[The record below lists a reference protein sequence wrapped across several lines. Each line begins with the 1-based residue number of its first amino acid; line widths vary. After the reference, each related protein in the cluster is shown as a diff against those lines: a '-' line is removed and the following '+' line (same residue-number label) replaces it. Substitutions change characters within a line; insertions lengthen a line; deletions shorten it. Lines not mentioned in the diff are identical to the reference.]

1 MKEVKKREQ
10 FKKVRILQ
18 CLKSISPLAKVEGA
32 NMHKKITIVLFWGL
46 LSALLFFG
54 GKVSALPPQ
63 VDTFFINANAYFDS
77 VNIIHDSTQIPEIDR
92 IELKTYFLNNGLKNQ
107 KDGKKGAFGCLE
119 AMIDTFPPPLFHRP
133 YPGLPA
139 DVEAYFDSA
148 NFYFD
153 SVNYVHKLSGG
164 LSAETD
170 SYFQQANIY
179 FDSIN
184 FIHQQPWPDET
195 LKVEWKLHYLK
206 HGLKN
211 QKEGIYGAFCDLE
224 AKLDTLL
231 GWPYQGLPPLVE
243 QEFFLANIYFD
254 SVNFIHDF
262 QGMPELEKIE
272 WKLHCLELALKYEKE
287 AKWHMFTEL
296 EIKLDTLLHQPYSGL
311 PEYVDSLFNCANV
324 NFDSVNIIHQTQGD
338 PIMKIEFKIYYL
350 NKGLECQKEA
360 MWNIFDSLEQKIDI
374 YSGRPYQSL
383 PWVIDSFFI
392 SADQWFDSVTMIHL
406 NPRFPPLMNIE
417 WKLYFLKNALK
428 DVKEGKWLAF
438 DELKRKL
445 FIFDKIELE
454 LHYLKKALKYQKEAK
469 WKMFVNLEAKLDT
482 LLQRPYTGLPQ
493 EVEYFFVTAN
503 AYFDSVNAVHLR
515 SNMREVDKIEW
526 KLHYFKYALK
536 YQKDGMWH
544 MFEELE
550 WKLDSLLHQPNTGLP
565 KNIDSLFICANT
577 HFDSV
582 NYYHDLQ
589 GMAELSKI
597 ELKVYHLTKAMQ
609 CEKDAKWLMFQELEK
624 KIEATGIEEIQGDL
638 SKPDKFTLLQNYPNP
653 FNPQTRI
660 EFLLDKPSL
669 VTVYIYNILGKK
681 VKRFL
686 EQKLKAGHYA
696 IDWDGKDEKGNEVS
710 SGIYFY
716 RVQAGSMVQAKKMVL
731 LK

>member
-1 MKEVKKREQ
+1 
-10 FKKVRILQ
+10 
-18 CLKSISPLAKVEGA
+18 
-32 NMHKKITIVLFWGL
+32 MHKTIVILLFWGL

-54 GKVSALPPQ
+54 GEVSALPPQ
-63 VDTFFINANAYFDS
+63 VDVFFQHANAYFDS
-77 VNIIHDSTQIPEIDR
+77 VYVTHLSSKLSEIEK

-153 SVNYVHKLSGG
+153 SVNYVHKLPGG
-164 LSAETD
+164 LSGEVE
-170 SYFQQANIY
+170 SYFESANEN
-179 FDSIN
+179 FDIIN
-184 FIHQQPWPDET
+184 AIHGDPVMPET
-195 LKVEWKLHYLK
+195 TKIEMKLHYLK
-206 HGLKN
+206 LALKN
-211 QKEGIYGAFCDLE
+211 QKHGMILAFGEIE

-262 QGMPELEKIE
+262 QGLPELEKIE
-272 WKLHCLELALKYEKE
+272 WKLHYLELALKYEKE

-482 LLQRPYTGLPQ
+482 LLQRPYAGLPQ

-526 KLHYFKYALK
+526 KLHWFEYALK
-536 YQKDGMWH
+536 YQKDGMKR
-544 MFEELE
+544 MFEALE
-550 WKLDSLLHQPNTGLP
+550 GKLDTLLNRPYSGLP
-565 KNIDSLFICANT
+565 PQVENYFACVNT
-577 HFDSV
+577 YFDSV
-582 NYYHDLQ
+582 NYYHGLQ
-589 GMAELSKI
+589 GMPELSKI
-597 ELKVYHLTKAMQ
+597 EFKLYHLTKAMQ

-624 KIEATGIEEIQGDL
+624 KIEATGVEEIQGDATL
-638 SKPDKFTLLQNYPNP
+638 PDKFTLLQNYPNP

-660 EFLLDKPSL
+660 EFVLDKPSW
-669 VTVYIYNILGKK
+669 VTVDIYNILGKK
-681 VKRFL
+681 AKRVL
-686 EQKLKAGHYA
+686 EQKLKPGHYA

>member
-1 MKEVKKREQ
+1 
-10 FKKVRILQ
+10 
-18 CLKSISPLAKVEGA
+18 VEGA
-32 NMHKKITIVLFWGL
+32 NMRKKITIVIFWGF

-54 GKVSALPPQ
+54 GEVSALPLP
-63 VDTFFINANAYFDS
+63 VDSFFQRANVYFDS
-77 VNIIHDSTQIPEIDR
+77 VSVTHLSSKLPEIEK
-92 IELKTYFLNNGLKNQ
+92 IELKTYFLDIGLKNQ

-119 AMIDTFPPPLFHRP
+119 AMIDTFPAPFFHRP

-170 SYFQQANIY
+170 SYFQQANIC
-179 FDSIN
+179 FDSVN

-206 HGLKN
+206 HGLKD
-211 QKEGIYGAFCDLE
+211 QKEGIYGAFYDLE

-231 GWPYQGLPPLVE
+231 GWPFPGTLPQDVE
-243 QEFFLANIYFD
+243 FYFFTANQYFD
-254 SVNFIHDF
+254 SVNFIYDF

-272 WKLHCLELALKYEKE
+272 WKLHYLELALKYEKE

-296 EIKLDTLLHQPYSGL
+296 EIKLDSLLRQPYSGL
-311 PEYVDSLFNCANV
+311 PENVDSLFNCANI

-360 MWNIFDSLEQKIDI
+360 MWNMFDSLEQKIDI

-392 SADQWFDSVTMIHL
+392 SADTWFDSVTVLHL
-406 NPRFPPLMNIE
+406 NPQFPPLMKIE
-417 WKLYFLKNALK
+417 WKLYFLNNALK
-428 DVKEGKWLAF
+428 DVKEGEWLAF

-493 EVEYFFVTAN
+493 QVEFDFVTAN

-515 SNMREVDKIEW
+515 SNMKEVDKIEW

-536 YQKDGMWH
+536 FQKDGMKR
-544 MFEELE
+544 MFEALE
-550 WKLDSLLHQPNTGLP
+550 GKLDTLLNRSYSGLP
-565 KNIDSLFICANT
+565 PQVENYFACVNT
-577 HFDSV
+577 YFDSV
-582 NYYHDLQ
+582 NYYHGLQ
-589 GMAELSKI
+589 GMPELSKI
-597 ELKVYHLTKAMQ
+597 EFKLYHLTKAMQ
-609 CEKDAKWLMFQELEK
+609 CEKEAKWLMFQELEK
-624 KIEATGIEEIQGDL
+624 KIEATGVEEIQGDL

-681 VKRFL
+681 VKKIL
-686 EQKLKAGHYA
+686 EERLKAGHYA

-716 RVQAGSMVQAKKMVL
+716 RVQTGSEAQTKKMVL